1 MTLFDL
7 FEFVFRFAL
16 GAFSAATWIWVT
28 ITFVVFICLIGS
40 LWGKA
45 WNKEWSLGRH
55 GGYLAFVLTLALL
68 AAYAVFN
75 LRTIARMEDWFK
87 QQRATLP
94 SAVAESGRLKR
105 SVIVETWSRLEPKG
119 GQQDLD
125 PPDQSGD
132 QVRLNSPEDA
142 VVLASVAAEEARSF
156 LRTKPPF
163 VLGAPPDIKNPN
175 DIASET
181 IDVLKIDPSTF
192 PKIVSSENEWTATA
206 ATLQVNHALDT
217 AQNLLKPKL
226 AELKTACM
234 WLLGLSSL
242 IPFVFG
248 AIRAIEDIKVNPK
261 P

>member
-16 GAFSAATWIWVT
+16 GASNAATWIWVT
-28 ITFVVFICLIGS
+28 ITLIAFIFVIGG
-40 LWGKA
+40 LWGRA
-45 WNKEWSLGRH
+45 WNREWSLTRH
-55 GGYLAFVLTLALL
+55 TGFLVTVLGFAAL

-75 LRTIARMEDWFK
+75 LRTIAGMEEWFK

-94 SAVAESGRLKR
+94 HAVASSGRLQR
-105 SVIVETWSRLEPKG
+105 EVIVETWGRLEPKH
-119 GQQDLD
+119 GQQDLS

-142 VVLASVAAEEARSF
+142 GVLASLAAEEARSS

-163 VLGAPPDIKNPN
+163 IFGAPLDTKSPN
-175 DIASET
+175 EIASET
-181 IDVLKIDPSTF
+181 IDALKFDPSSF
-192 PKIVSSENEWTATA
+192 PKTVSSDNEWTATA

-226 AELKTACM
+226 ADLKIACLC
-234 WLLGLSSL
+234 LLVLSIV
-242 IPFVFG
+242 IPFIFG
-248 AIRAIEDIKVNPK
+248 AIRAMDDIKVNPK

>member
-1 MTLFDL
+1 MTFFDA
-7 FEFVFRFAL
+7 FEFLFRFAV
-16 GAFSAATWIWVT
+16 GASSAATWIWVA
-28 ITFVVFICLIGS
+28 ITFIVFIFLIGS
-40 LWGKA
+40 LWGRA
-45 WNKEWSLGRH
+45 WNREWRLTRH
-55 GGYLAFVLTLALL
+55 GGFLVTVLVFACL

-75 LRTIARMEDWFK
+75 LQSIARMEEWFK

-94 SAVAESGRLKR
+94 NAVSDSARLKR
-105 SVIVETWSRLEPKG
+105 SVIVETWNRLEPKQ
-119 GQQDLD
+119 GQQDLT

-132 QVRLNSPEDA
+132 QIRINTPEDA
-142 VVLASVAAEEARSF
+142 VILASVAAEEARAS

-163 VLGAPPDIKNPN
+163 IFGAPLETLSPD

-181 IDVLKIDPSTF
+181 VDALKLGETAF
-192 PKIVSSENEWTATA
+192 PRTVSSENEWTATA

-226 AELKTACM
+226 ADLKTACL
-234 WLLGLSSL
+234 WLFALSVL
-242 IPFVFG
+242 IPFVFA